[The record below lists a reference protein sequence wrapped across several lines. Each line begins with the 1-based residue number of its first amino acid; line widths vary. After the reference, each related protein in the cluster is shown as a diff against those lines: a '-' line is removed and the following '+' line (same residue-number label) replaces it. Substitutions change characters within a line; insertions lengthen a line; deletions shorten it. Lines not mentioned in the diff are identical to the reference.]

1 MNDEPTL
8 FDHVPL
14 KHRFEPEPQTRSER
28 QRRMARQSDPQT
40 SWDAIPKPARRS
52 ETKRRILNLLGQHPE
67 GLTSSEVAKLLD
79 IDKGSSSKRL
89 GDLEHEGYLET
100 CGTRESDRGRQS
112 SIYRRKIYLNE
123 NAGGYGE

>member
-1 MNDEPTL
+1 MDDEPTL

-40 SWDAIPKPARRS
+40 SWDAIPKPPRRS
-52 ETKRRILNLLGQHPE
+52 ETKRKILNLISQYPE
-67 GLTSSEVAKLLD
+67 GLTCSEVTRLLD
-79 IDKGSSSKRL
+79 MDKSSVSKRL
-89 GDLEHEGYLET
+89 GDMEYEGYLET

-112 SIYRRKIYLNE
+112 SIYRKKR
-123 NAGGYGE
+123 

>member
-1 MNDEPTL
+1 MTVEEPTL

-14 KHRFEPEPQTRSER
+14 KHRFEPEPQTPGQR

-52 ETKRRILNLLGQHPE
+52 ETKRRILNLISQYPD
-67 GLTSSEVAKLLD
+67 GLTSSEVARLLD

-89 GDLEHEGYLET
+89 GDLEAEGSLEVI
-100 CGTRESDRGRQS
+100 GTRESDRRRQS
-112 SIYRRKIYLNE
+112 SIYRTKV
-123 NAGGYGE
+123 GYRE